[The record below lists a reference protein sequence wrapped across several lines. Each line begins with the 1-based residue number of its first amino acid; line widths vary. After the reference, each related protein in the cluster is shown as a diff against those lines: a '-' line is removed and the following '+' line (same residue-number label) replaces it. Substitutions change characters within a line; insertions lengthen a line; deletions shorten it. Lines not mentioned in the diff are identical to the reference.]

1 MKIKLLRDYYRFKK
15 GEIFEVSKEYATFID
30 KEKIPWSVN
39 NTKGS
44 IKAFEF
50 IEEENQNKENGT
62 IISLGYSNDLLK
74 EELKSLQD
82 QNETIK
88 KENEGLNKLKAEN
101 QAYIASLQNNRNT
114 LEKQVEILEK
124 ESNGLQIEN
133 DELLTNLNLK
143 SIQVFDLQ
151 KLKTDNQDWII
162 KLRSEISCLKFSG
175 ETSLIKDLT
184 KLIEV
189 STNAR

>member
-1 MKIKLLRDYYRFKK
+1 M
-15 GEIFEVSKEYATFID
+15 
-30 KEKIPWSVN
+30 
-39 NTKGS
+39 
-44 IKAFEF
+44 
-50 IEEENQNKENGT
+50 
-62 IISLGYSNDLLK
+62 
-74 EELKSLQD
+74 
-82 QNETIK
+82 
-88 KENEGLNKLKAEN
+88 NKLKAEN